1 MVDRATFPI
10 PDELEPETIC
20 FQFQMP
26 NTSQWKAIFRGLLAQ
41 PQYWFNWERDEA
53 HSGRTLGQYWGK
65 LYDQIDWS
73 QMSCCPE
80 PLKRLE
86 SDGSMS
92 VSFDDGATWQPAG
105 NLDPRNTA
113 VSPPPI
119 PGEDGD
125 DKKCKSANSMVR
137 QLKDQQIAYSSKIG
151 SITTILEMASALVG
165 IAVLMFFD
173 PALAPFLIGA
183 FFTLASA
190 LLATT
195 SEAYDALFTDD
206 DWSWILCE
214 LYCKMDSSGTIA
226 AGDFITIQA
235 DFDTH
240 FSGNAALTFSSI
252 LAAWQAPGLNNAGKI
267 PTTDNLDC
275 SGCCATCIGSFQ
287 IGIPYPDFGGSLV
300 GVGTL
305 IDSGDN
311 WMTVASVDRG
321 DGQQYLALS
330 ALDGATCCMIARE
343 YVGDTPSSTLSFFT
357 DCGTTAQ
364 YSNLVENDL
373 LPNPQCCTGIALQ
386 MSPGTNWQIKF
397 TFGDAC

>member
-10 PDELEPETIC
+10 PDDLEPDTIC

-41 PQYWFNWERDEA
+41 PQYWFNWERDGA

-80 PLKRLE
+80 PLKRLN
-86 SDGSMS
+86 SNGSMS

-119 PGEDGD
+119 PGDDGD

-151 SITTILEMASALVG
+151 VITTVLEMAASLVG
-165 IAVLMFFD
+165 LAVLVFFD

-183 FFTLASA
+183 FFELAAA

-195 SEAYDALFTDD
+195 SMAYDALFTDD
-206 DWSWILCE
+206 DWGWILCE
-214 LYCKMDSSGTIA
+214 LFCKMTADGQIPASE
-226 AGDFITIQA
+226 FVNIQS
-235 DFDTH
+235 DFDSH

-252 LAAWQAPGLNNAGKI
+252 LAAWQLPGLNNAGKI

-275 SGCCATCIGSFQ
+275 SGCCPTCDADTWFLGAMVS
-287 IGIPYPDFGGSLV
+287 GSLDV
-300 GVGTL
+300 VGTETL
-305 IDSGDN
+305 HTSTTIEAASG
-311 WMTVASVDRG
+311 DRG
-321 DGQQYLALS
+321 DGQQFIYITTKFADVCCNVHIEILT
-330 ALDGATCCMIARE
+330 GAVTAT
-343 YVGDTPSSTLSFFT
+343 VGIS
-357 DCGTTAQ
+357 CGTDPDASHFVSLGLSPPDNMNSVGIGDAAPFTAR
-364 YSNLVENDL
+364 
-373 LPNPQCCTGIALQ
+373 
-386 MSPGTNWQIKF
+386 F
-397 TFGDAC
+397 TFSL